1 MIWLRKNLFSTWYN
15 SLFTIICL
23 AIIFFFGWNLINW
36 IFTQA
41 QWEVVEANLRIFM
54 VGRYPQSLYWRV
66 WISAL
71 IASILTFLTLGVFS
85 AKENLPK
92 ITLIITAFLFSFLL
106 IVLPVDLNSRLLLL
120 GIGFSGFISFWLGK
134 KSSKLISPYLAFAW
148 LLSFP
153 IILYLIGGGL
163 GLRSVLFSILSIV
176 FTGDLNSRLLL
187 LGIGVLTFISFWVV
201 TKKAK
206 LISPYLAFAW
216 LLSFSIILWLI
227 GGGLGLRSVSSSD
240 WNGLLLTLLMAA
252 ISIVLSFPIGILL
265 ALGRTSDLPIVKWF
279 SILYIEIIRGL
290 PLIGILFL
298 AQVMLPLFLPIRL
311 DRVLR
316 GVAGLIL
323 FSAAYMAENVRGGLQ
338 SVPRGQ
344 VEAAKVLGLNPAL
357 VLLLIVLPQA
367 LRAVIPAIVGQFI
380 GLFKDT
386 SLLSLVGLLELTG
399 IARSILAQ
407 PQFLGRYAEVYLFI
421 GLIYWVFCYSM
432 SLASRK
438 LETVNSEQ

>member
-1 MIWLRKNLFSTWYN
+1 MNKNLFNTWYN
-15 SLFTIICL
+15 SLLTIIDL
-23 AIIFFFGWNLINW
+23 LLILIVGWVLLNW
-36 IFTQA
+36 IINQA
-41 QWEVVEANLRIFM
+41 QWEVVKANLHLFFA
-54 VGRYPQSLYWRV
+54 GRYPQPLYWRV
-66 WISAL
+66 WASAIIASAL
-71 IASILTFLTLGVFS
+71 SCVNLGIFLTKQSF
-85 AKENLPK
+85 PK
-92 ITLIITAFLFSFLL
+92 FTTIAIAFVVGILLVIIPT
-106 IVLPVDLNSRLLLL
+106 DLNSRLWFL
-120 GIGFSGFISFWLGK
+120 GTATSAIVSFWLGK
-134 KSSKLISPYLAFAW
+134 IFAKTIVPWLSFAW

-153 IILYLIGGGL
+153 
-163 GLRSVLFSILSIV
+163 V
-176 FTGDLNSRLLL
+176 
-187 LGIGVLTFISFWVV
+187 
-201 TKKAK
+201 
-206 LISPYLAFAW
+206 
-216 LLSFSIILWLI
+216 ILWLI
-227 GGGLGLRSVSSSD
+227 GGGLGLSPVATSS
-240 WNGLLLTLLMAA
+240 WNGLLLTLLTAA
-252 ISIVLSFPIGILL
+252 ISIVLSFPLGVLL
-265 ALGRTSDLPIVKWF
+265 ALGRTSDLPVLRWL

-338 SVPRGQ
+338 SIPRGQ
-344 VEAAKVLGLNPAL
+344 VEAAKALGLNPVL
-357 VLLLIVLPQA
+357 VVLLVVLPQA

-407 PQFLGRYAEVYLFI
+407 PQFLGRYAEVFLFI

-438 LETVNSEQ
+438 LETRI